1 MLMYHTSPG
10 AMSDLRAKLAID
22 TKPAEYL
29 SSPGTSRPASRSGSS
44 TTSTWRASSSSPVP
58 MHNDP
63 TIPRH
68 ARELPMPAV
77 RSSCNLD
84 QAHATLQ
91 LCSNKLKTHFRKL
104 LETDPASVEALSIL
118 TEMRRFRPWLEQWE
132 KAFSNFLATAMPTLA
147 QADVKKCRVLK
158 ANHLSTLILASISG
172 VRDVD
177 FEPFVADFKAIVGL
191 AAAILDAET
200 TPDVSPKSAWDKREV
215 TLSTVMT
222 LADPLRVVVSCCTD
236 PMVRS
241 RAARLLQRIS

>member
-1 MLMYHTSPG
+1 
-10 AMSDLRAKLAID
+10 
-22 TKPAEYL
+22 
-29 SSPGTSRPASRSGSS
+29 
-44 TTSTWRASSSSPVP
+44 
-58 MHNDP
+58 
-63 TIPRH
+63 
-68 ARELPMPAV
+68 
-77 RSSCNLD
+77 
-84 QAHATLQ
+84 

-132 KAFSNFLATAMPTLA
+132 KAFSAFLASAMPTLA
-147 QADVKKCRVLK
+147 QPDVKKCRVLK

-172 VRDVD
+172 IRDVD
-177 FEPFVADFKAIVGL
+177 FEPFMDDFKAIVGL

-215 TLSTVMT
+215 TPSTTMT

-241 RAARLLQRIS
+241 RAARLLHRIS

>member
-1 MLMYHTSPG
+1 
-10 AMSDLRAKLAID
+10 
-22 TKPAEYL
+22 
-29 SSPGTSRPASRSGSS
+29 
-44 TTSTWRASSSSPVP
+44 
-58 MHNDP
+58 
-63 TIPRH
+63 
-68 ARELPMPAV
+68 MPAV

-132 KAFSNFLATAMPTLA
+132 KAFSSFLATAMPTLA

>member
-1 MLMYHTSPG
+1 
-10 AMSDLRAKLAID
+10 MSDLRAKLAID
-22 TKPAEYL
+22 TKPVEYL
-29 SSPGTSRPASRSGSS
+29 SSPGNSRPASRSGSS
-44 TTSTWRASSSSPVP
+44 TTSTWRGASTSPIP

-104 LETDPASVEALSIL
+104 LETDPSSVEALSIL

-132 KAFSNFLATAMPTLA
+132 KAFSAFLATAMPTLA
-147 QADVKKCRVLK
+147 QPEVKKCRVLK

-177 FEPFVADFKAIVGL
+177 FEPFMADFKAIVGL

-215 TLSTVMT
+215 APTTTMT